1 MPFSL
6 LSVTKCASA
15 RNFAPQIASAHGPGF
30 DYCLCG
36 SELRGLANNVFYD
49 FLSCLCGSERKGK
62 MGKLLVVF
70 LSCLCSSE
78 HYLNG
83 IFFGADFLS
92 CLCGSELAIP

>member
-36 SELRGLANNVFYD
+36 SELRGLANNVFHD
-49 FLSCLCGSERKGK
+49 
-62 MGKLLVVF
+62 F

-92 CLCGSELAIP
+92 CLCG

>member
-1 MPFSL
+1 
-6 LSVTKCASA
+6 
-15 RNFAPQIASAHGPGF
+15 
-30 DYCLCG
+30 
-36 SELRGLANNVFYD
+36 
-49 FLSCLCGSERKGK
+49 

>member
-36 SELRGLANNVFYD
+36 SELRGLANNVF
-49 FLSCLCGSERKGK
+49 
-62 MGKLLVVF
+62 
-70 LSCLCSSE
+70 
-78 HYLNG
+78 H
-83 IFFGADFLS
+83 DFLS
-92 CLCGSELAIP
+92 CLCGSELGQTNLGDDLTFLSCLCGSEQKEFGIKVTHQFLSCLCGSELNA